1 MGHDAGADDEGFAR
15 FERFLEEWSRRDFL
29 KRMGGA
35 AAYAAF
41 SAGIVQFLEACG
53 GGGSNSTSLTP
64 VKGGKLI
71 EGTISDI
78 STFNT
83 LNSGDVN
90 STQMITL
97 LFDGLQSI
105 SAKGDNIPMLA
116 QAAPT
121 ISSDQMTFTFR
132 ASPPRILKRSFSSSA
147 RSWPISSTR
156 TAGTGSCPST
166 SWAA

>member
-1 MGHDAGADDEGFAR
+1 MGAVWRGVVSGGFETGDDDEGFAR
-15 FERFLEEWSRRDFL
+15 LERFLEDWSRRDFL
-29 KRMGGA
+29 KRVGGA

-41 SAGIVQFLEACG
+41 SAGVVEFLEACG
-53 GGGSNSTSLTP
+53 GGGTPSTSLTP

-105 SAKGDNIPMLA
+105 SAKGDNVPMLA
-116 QAAPT
+116 Q
-121 ISSDQMTFTFR
+121 
-132 ASPPRILKRSFSSSA
+132 
-147 RSWPISSTR
+147 
-156 TAGTGSCPST
+156 
-166 SWAA
+166 